1 MRKVFL
7 WELIISAMFVFDAA
21 FANLFGIPFYI
32 LLLIYLGSMAEVLV
46 GTRIYVF
53 IRSRLSKKRA

>member
-1 MRKVFL
+1 MRNVFL

-32 LLLIYLGSMAEVLV
+32 LLLIYLGLMTEILAV
-46 GTRIYVF
+46 TRIYVF